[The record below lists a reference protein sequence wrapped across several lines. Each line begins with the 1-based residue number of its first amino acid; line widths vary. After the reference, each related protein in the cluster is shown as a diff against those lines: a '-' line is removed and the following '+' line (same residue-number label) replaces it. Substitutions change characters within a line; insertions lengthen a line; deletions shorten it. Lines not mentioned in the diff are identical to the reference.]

1 MAKSFDFDR
10 EARAVYAQPLDE
22 FVTAR
27 DAAAKRAKDA
37 GEAEAARELKA
48 LRKPNLPAWAV
59 NRAFAADP
67 KAGAGLIKAGE
78 RLEAAQRK
86 AVEGKG
92 ADPLRKAMSGYAEA
106 VERLMGPVEDELA
119 GAGGAAAVDRARET
133 LRAVASDEHLRD
145 ELRAGTLARDREAAG
160 LGGGGTPAPTRS
172 RSKAGRAKAKPAKER
187 RRDGRERGRPQAR
200 RAGAEARGARRRR
213 GGEPGQGG
221 RPAPR
226 ARPPGPGHGRG
237 RTGGRGER
245 ARGPRGGAGRRS
257 QGATRLSDQP
267 ILSV

>member
-172 RSKAGRAKAKPAKER
+172 RSTAGGEGQAGQEEKGGP
-187 RRDGRERGRPQAR
+187 ERGRPQAR

-213 GGEPGQGG
+213 GGEPGRRRPVGASSAPAG
-221 RPAPR
+221 PWPRPRTNGRTRRASSRPA
-226 ARPPGPGHGRG
+226 
-237 RTGGRGER
+237 
-245 ARGPRGGAGRRS
+245 RRS
-257 QGATRLSDQP
+257 WTPLARRNPAERPADT
-267 ILSV
+267 